1 MVYCYFQV
9 SQPLCLEAA
18 KAKRR
23 KLNGPSRPRWSR
35 IFRSWTSTLI
45 TSCAI
50 LVTRNTCKGTPTK
63 CCCESGYFTT
73 WDKKSLG
80 MRCPKC
86 LPTYHTCELGFFFS
100 HSSLSALAT
109 ASLSLIS
116 TRPKLILT
124 YMKIVFGGK
133 ERIMKGIFVFLFESL
148 EILWCVF
155 IFREI
160 DIPPPCCDGEPP
172 NYWWDDDSDRCLL
185 IGTFKHGEWGKG
197 GTVMMKWWRIPTQ
210 VDWWCSL

>member
-1 MVYCYFQV
+1 M
-9 SQPLCLEAA
+9 PRGRKGKKA
-18 KAKRR
+18 KAERAK
-23 KLNGPSRPRWSR
+23 P
-35 IFRSWTSTLI
+35 STLEQDI
-45 TSCAI
+45 SE
-50 LVTRNTCKGTPTK
+50 LDFDPDHVLRD
-63 CCCESGYFTT
+63 SGY
-73 WDKKSLG
+73 KKHLQRHSNKVLLRVRLLYYLRQEIIG
-80 MRCPKC
+80 DEMSKVFANVSHMWVRI
-86 LPTYHTCELGFFFS
+86 FFS

-116 TRPKLILT
+116 TGPKLILT

-197 GTVMMKWWRIPTQ
+197 GTVMIKWWRIPTQ